1 MTARKGRERGREGW
15 EQRVELLSGI
25 KGRGRERQ
33 RERERGGVGKGGGMT
48 WWDDGEGR
56 KGGG

>member
-33 RERERGGVGKGGGMT
+33 REKEGGVGKGGGMT